1 MSEQPSRREFLK
13 KAGLTAGGLMALGA
27 PTVFEKWIARADAAV
42 SEKTRSYGGGMVAL
56 ELDGHIVGFP
66 FTVEGGSGKAEV
78 INEPVGPDF
87 IVKKHIGPPK
97 YDDITV
103 QFAAG
108 TMSRPW
114 YDWIKTTIDMKYGD
128 TKNFRKSGAIVFTDV
143 SFKEQSRL
151 NFFNAL
157 ITEIGLPTLDA
168 ASKEPAMMTIKFAP
182 EYTRYT
188 GGTAKAL
195 PSPGQKAIGLNAANF
210 RLAISGLE
218 QATPRVMRIE
228 AMAVKQKV
236 VEQAVG
242 QARDYQK
249 QPVGME
255 FPNLVLTLPE
265 VHAGPF
271 YAWYED
277 FVIKGQSS
285 QDRERNGTIELLAPN
300 LKDAPVTIYLMNMGI
315 YKLAKEVDAAGMP
328 AARAEMYCERMG
340 LMHKVA

>member
-1 MSEQPSRREFLK
+1 MSDQPSRREFLK

-27 PTVFEKWIARADAAV
+27 PTVFEKWIAQADAA
-42 SEKTRSYGGGMVAL
+42 EMARSMGTGRVAL
-56 ELDGHIVGFP
+56 ELDGHMVGFP
-66 FTVEGGSGKAEV
+66 LTVEGGSGKAEV

-103 QFAAG
+103 RFAAG
-108 TMSRPW
+108 TMSRHW

-128 TKNFRKSGAIVFTDV
+128 MKNFRKSGAIIFTDI

-157 ITEIGLPTLDA
+157 ITEIGFPALDA

-188 GGTAKAL
+188 GGSAKDV
-195 PSPGQKAIGLNAANF
+195 SPGKAPMSLAANF
-210 RLAISGLE
+210 RLTIPGLE
-218 QATPRVMRIE
+218 QATQRVTRIE

-242 QARDYQK
+242 QARDFQK
-249 QPVGME
+249 QPAGME
-255 FPNLVLTLPE
+255 FPNLVITLPE
-265 VHAGPF
+265 VYAGPF
-271 YAWYED
+271 YAWHED
-277 FVIKGQSS
+277 FVIKGQNG
-285 QDRERNGTIELLAPN
+285 QDRERNGTIELLTQN
-300 LKDAPVTIYLMNMGI
+300 LQDTPVTIYLMNMGI

-328 AARAEMYCERMG
+328 AAKAEMYCERMG
-340 LMHKVA
+340 LMHRVA